1 MQNAYN
7 TGSNWKEIVVDLI
20 NVIVSQER
28 CMLSHEESCDGE
40 KRLWT
45 QGHIIGTPKLGEDI
59 W

>member
-1 MQNAYN
+1 
-7 TGSNWKEIVVDLI
+7 
-20 NVIVSQER
+20 
-28 CMLSHEESCDGE
+28 MLSHEESCDGE